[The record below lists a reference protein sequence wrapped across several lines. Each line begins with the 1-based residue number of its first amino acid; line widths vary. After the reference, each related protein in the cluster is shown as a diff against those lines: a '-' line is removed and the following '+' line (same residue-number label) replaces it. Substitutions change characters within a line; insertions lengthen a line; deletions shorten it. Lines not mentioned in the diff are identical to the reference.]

1 MLECLRHMRLGLL
14 LPCNE
19 FRKEFSDYARTFC
32 VYVCNISKTFVKHF
46 SDGMI
51 DMTENTESKF
61 SLGVLTVSDTGA
73 SGERAVDGSGD
84 AICEVMGEKGFLL
97 SKRGMVADDV
107 PQISATLQ
115 EWCDSGSVDLILTT
129 GGTGLGPRDVT
140 PEATR
145 AILDIEAPGIGEAMR
160 MQTLQFTPF
169 AMLSRAT
176 AGVRSGCL
184 IVNLPGSEKAVR
196 ETLAVAM
203 PALAHGLEMVKGW
216 RTHAVP

>member
-1 MLECLRHMRLGLL
+1 MTSGK
-14 LPCNE
+14 
-19 FRKEFSDYARTFC
+19 FR
-32 VYVCNISKTFVKHF
+32 
-46 SDGMI
+46 
-51 DMTENTESKF
+51 
-61 SLGVLTVSDTGA
+61 LGVLTISDTGA
-73 SGERAVDGSGD
+73 RGERAVDASGD
-84 AICEVMGEKGFLL
+84 AISEIMAAQGYELTV
-97 SKRGMVADDV
+97 RGVVADEKAD
-107 PQISATLQ
+107 ISAKLI
-115 EWCDSGSVDLILTT
+115 EWCDGGGVDLLLTT

-145 AILDIEAPGIGEAMR
+145 AALDIEAPGIGEAMR

-196 ETLAVAM
+196 ETLAVAL

-216 RTHAVP
+216 RTHAIP